1 MKWQKKIHD
10 SLVEHQF
17 KGAGKEGSPK
27 GQSPRQMTTAG
38 LKTTLMRDISAE
50 QKLRKAGKNTS
61 PIQKRISGFV
71 DEFKKT
77 RSKSS

>member
-10 SLVEHQF
+10 SLVEQQF
-17 KGAGKEGSPK
+17 KRGGPIG
-27 GQSPRQMTTAG
+27 GRSPRQMDNAEI
-38 LKTTLMRDISAE
+38 KTTLMKDISAE

-71 DEFKKT
+71 GEFKKT

>member
-10 SLVEHQF
+10 SLVEEGQF
-17 KGAGKEGSPK
+17 RKGGPSAGR
-27 GQSPRQMTTAG
+27 SPRQLDTRQI
-38 LKTTLMRDISAE
+38 KTTLMKDIGAE
-50 QKLRKAGKNTS
+50 QKLRKTGKNTS
-61 PIQKRISGFV
+61 LLQKRISGFV